1 MAAAPLPADELA
13 RLATLRKYD
22 VLDTPPE
29 QAFDDA
35 VKLASVICG
44 TPIALVALID
54 ESRQWFKA
62 RVGLDATETP
72 RDMAFCA
79 HAILDPENLLV
90 VPDASLDP
98 RFADN
103 PLVTGTPDIRFYAG
117 APLIS
122 PSGHAMGTL
131 CVIDSTPREI
141 DADKRAALAAIART
155 VASQLELRRVS
166 HELSIAND
174 HLRTLSFI
182 DPLTG
187 VANRRA
193 LEARLAEEIAR
204 AARHDSPLSMVML
217 DIDHFKTYND
227 SFGHVLGDDV
237 LVCFAELIKMDMRQ
251 TDLVARYGGEEFVV
265 LLPETTLEGARM
277 LAERYRL
284 RVESTNFPGQKIT
297 TSVGVSVWQPR
308 FERPEQFIDAVD
320 QALYAAKRAGRNRV
334 EVAQEFHPGH

>member
-44 TPIALVALID
+44 TPIALVTLID

-62 RVGLDATETP
+62 KIGLDGTETE
-72 RDMAFCA
+72 RDHAFCA
-79 HAILDPENLLV
+79 HAILEPQHVMV
-90 VPDASLDP
+90 VPDATQDP
-98 RFADN
+98 RFVDN
-103 PLVTGTPDIRFYAG
+103 PYVTGDPEVRFYAG
-117 APLIS
+117 APLVS

-131 CVIDSTPREI
+131 CVIDSAPRAMA
-141 DADKRAALAAIART
+141 DDKRDALAAIART
-155 VASQLELRRVS
+155 VSAQLELRRVS
-166 HELSIAND
+166 HELSVAND

-193 LEARLAEEIAR
+193 LDARLNEEIAR
-204 AARHDSPLSMVML
+204 AARHDAPLSLLMF
-217 DIDHFKTYND
+217 DIDHFKSYND
-227 SFGHVLGDDV
+227 EFGHVLGDDV
-237 LVCFAELIKMDMRQ
+237 LLCFAELLRMDIRQ
-251 TDLVARYGGEEFVV
+251 TDLVARFGGEEFVV
-265 LLPETTLEGARM
+265 LLPETTEEGARM
-277 LAERYRL
+277 LAERYRA
-284 RVESTNFPGQKIT
+284 RVESTNFPGKKIT
-297 TSVGVSVWQPR
+297 TSIGLAVWQPR
-308 FERPEQFIDAVD
+308 FEQPEQFIDAAD

>member
-35 VKLASVICG
+35 VKLASIICG
-44 TPIALVALID
+44 TPIALVSLID

-62 RVGLDATETP
+62 KVGLEVTETP

-79 HAILDPENLLV
+79 HAILNPAEIMV
-90 VPDASLDP
+90 VPDASQDP

-103 PLVTGTPDIRFYAG
+103 PLVTGAPDIRFYAG
-117 APLIS
+117 ASLIS
-122 PSGHAMGTL
+122 PSGQAMGTL
-131 CVIDSTPREI
+131 CVIDHTPRAISAESR
-141 DADKRAALAAIART
+141 DALAAIART
-155 VASQLELRRVS
+155 VSSQLELRRVS

-193 LEARLAEEIAR
+193 LDARLTEEIAR
-204 AARHDSPLSMVML
+204 AARHDAPLSLIML
-217 DIDHFKTYND
+217 DIDHFKAYND
-227 SFGHVLGDDV
+227 EFGHVLGDDV
-237 LVCFAELIKMDMRQ
+237 LLCFAEILRMDIRQ

-265 LLPETTLEGARM
+265 LLPETTEEGARL
-277 LAERYRL
+277 LAERYRQ
-284 RVESTNFPGQKIT
+284 RVESSNFPGKKIT
-297 TSVGVSVWQPR
+297 ASVGVAIWQPR
-308 FERPEQFIDAVD
+308 FERPDDFVDAAD

-334 EVAQEFHPGH
+334 AVLQDFSATR

>member
-44 TPIALVALID
+44 TPIALVTLID

-62 RVGLDATETP
+62 KIGLDGTETE
-72 RDMAFCA
+72 RDHAFCA
-79 HAILDPENLLV
+79 HAILEPQHVMV
-90 VPDASLDP
+90 VPDATLDP
-98 RFADN
+98 RFVDN
-103 PLVTGTPDIRFYAG
+103 PYVTGDPEVRFYAG
-117 APLIS
+117 APLVS

-131 CVIDSTPREI
+131 CVIDSAPRAMA
-141 DADKRAALAAIART
+141 DDKRDALAAIART
-155 VASQLELRRVS
+155 VSAQLELRRVS
-166 HELSIAND
+166 HELSVAND

-193 LEARLAEEIAR
+193 LDARLNEEIAR
-204 AARHDSPLSMVML
+204 AARHDAPLALLMF
-217 DIDHFKTYND
+217 DIDHFKSYND
-227 SFGHVLGDDV
+227 EFGHVLGDDV
-237 LVCFAELIKMDMRQ
+237 LLCFAELLRMDIRQ
-251 TDLVARYGGEEFVV
+251 TDLVARFGGEEFVV
-265 LLPETTLEGARM
+265 LLPETTEEGARM
-277 LAERYRL
+277 LAERYRA
-284 RVESTNFPGQKIT
+284 RVESTNFPGKKIT
-297 TSVGVSVWQPR
+297 TSIGLAVWQPR
-308 FERPEQFIDAVD
+308 FEQPEQFIDAAD